1 MQSKKDNIT
10 DIIRKIIS
18 ESYNHSDIIELDNQI
33 NSMVHKWIMDGNKF
47 FDNELMPDFKQNVMQ
62 SLWESF
68 SRNEIW
74 KEKIEPSEDNDRIMI
89 SYVYSI
95 IRTCYRESVDKSSF
109 KDVINLRSAVI
120 KALDA
125 LLEKELIIIENKFN
139 EIYYSVNNK
148 KEKKIYDGEFE
159 FNRLFII
166 RQNSSNGLGKI
177 NSQAVYNAVWEII
190 KNLENYYLTTS
201 LIIEI
206 IKNNSDVNSFK
217 VLPLEN
223 TIDNPEDDMNVLAED
238 RLIVE
243 NNEIPIITD
252 ANKFIDH
259 CNSKLLFYLSNKQKA
274 DYYKICFY
282 LYFKAGFTYSEIRDF
297 LELKFNKNISI
308 QTVKNY
314 ISDFFN
320 ILDFKKDYNIDDKEL
335 LELIDAYMN
344 HIENVFNLIEE

>member
-1 MQSKKDNIT
+1 MKDNIT

-18 ESYNHSDIIELDNQI
+18 EDYNHTDIIELDNQI
-33 NSMVHKWIMDGNKF
+33 NNMLHKWIKDTNKF
-47 FDNELMPDFKQNVMQ
+47 IEAELIQDFKQNVMQ

-68 SRNEIW
+68 SKNEIW
-74 KEKIEPSEDNDRIMI
+74 KEKIVPSEDNDKIMI

-95 IRTCYRESVDKSSF
+95 IRTCYRESIDKSSF
-109 KDVINLRSAVI
+109 KDVINLRSSVI
-120 KALDA
+120 KALET
-125 LLEKELIIIENKFN
+125 LVEKKLIIKENKFN
-139 EIYYSVNNK
+139 EFYYSVNNK
-148 KEKKIYDGEFE
+148 KEKKIYDGEVE
-159 FNRLFII
+159 FNRLFIV

-177 NSQAVYNAVWEII
+177 SSQAVYEAVWEIL
-190 KNLENYYLTTS
+190 KNLENYYLSLS

-217 VLPLEN
+217 LLPLEN
-223 TIDNPEDDMNVLAED
+223 TTDNMDENMNVLAED

-243 NNEIPIITD
+243 NDAISITTD
-252 ANKFIDH
+252 ANKFIDY
-259 CNSKLLFYLSNKQKA
+259 CNAKLNYYLSNKQKA

-282 LYFKAGFTYSEIRDF
+282 LYFKSGFTYSEIRDF

-335 LELIDAYMN
+335 MELIDAYMS
-344 HIENVFNLIEE
+344 HIANEFNLIEE